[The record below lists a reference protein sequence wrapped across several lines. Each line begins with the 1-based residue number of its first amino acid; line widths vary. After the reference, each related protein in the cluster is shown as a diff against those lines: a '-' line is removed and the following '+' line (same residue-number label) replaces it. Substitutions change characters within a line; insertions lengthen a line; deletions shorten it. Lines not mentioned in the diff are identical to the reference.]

1 MGTNRRYPDLP
12 DERRDAIALES
23 DKRGAPI
30 SLTTSEVRATGRR
43 TEPQTPIPVVATIRY
58 RVIYEEP
65 RTVKGEAIA
74 WTRGAVLIKY
84 AEPAARGDRYVWV
97 YANAVRRRT

>member
-12 DERRDAIALES
+12 DERRDTIALES
-23 DKRGAPI
+23 AKRGSPV

-43 TEPQTPIPVVATIRY
+43 TEPPAPIPVLANVRY

-65 RTVKGEAIA
+65 RLVQAEAIA
-74 WTRGAVLIKY
+74 WTRGAVLIRY
-84 AEPAARGDRYVWV
+84 AEPEAHGDRYVWV
-97 YANAVRRRT
+97 YASAVRRRA